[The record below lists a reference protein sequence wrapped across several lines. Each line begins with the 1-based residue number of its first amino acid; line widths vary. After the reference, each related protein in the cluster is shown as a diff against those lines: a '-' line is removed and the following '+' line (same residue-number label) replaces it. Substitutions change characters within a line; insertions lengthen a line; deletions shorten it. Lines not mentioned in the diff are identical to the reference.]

1 MPRTG
6 FPNPNHDLPMIRP
19 SDWMGFRLT
28 TLAIF
33 LVFNAAQFAPLKK
46 DAESVDLANSRST
59 YK

>member
-1 MPRTG
+1 
-6 FPNPNHDLPMIRP
+6 MIRP

-28 TLAIF
+28 MLAIF
-33 LVFNAAQFAPLKK
+33 LVFNAAQFAPPKK